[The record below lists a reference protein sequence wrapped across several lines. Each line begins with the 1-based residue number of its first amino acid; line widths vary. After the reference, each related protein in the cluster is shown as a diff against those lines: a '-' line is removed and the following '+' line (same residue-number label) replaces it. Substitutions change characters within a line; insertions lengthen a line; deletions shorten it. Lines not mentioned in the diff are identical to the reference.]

1 MYICIEYQGHTG
13 RAAMAVVVIIF
24 SDGNRGG
31 GSRSNN
37 GTTDSLNLTEHTAF
51 AAVAEAVFTNGGTLN
66 PKP

>member
-1 MYICIEYQGHTG
+1 
-13 RAAMAVVVIIF
+13 MAVVVIIF

-37 GTTDSLNLTEHTAF
+37 VTADSLNLTEHQAF